1 MRIDVFLHKVCLMKS
16 RTMAGEA
23 CRRGKVQVN
32 GAPARASREVE
43 AGMVIGIDLG
53 SGLLEVEVTE
63 VPAGNVAR
71 KDAQN
76 HYRILKDER
85 GAPL

>member
-1 MRIDVFLHKVCLMKS
+1 MKS

-23 CRRGKVQVN
+23 CRRGKVLVN
-32 GAPARASREVE
+32 GGPARASREVE
-43 AGMVIGIDLG
+43 PGMIIEIDLG
-53 SGLLEVEVTE
+53 GGPLEVEVTE

-71 KDAQN
+71 KDAAN
-76 HYRILKDER
+76 HYRIVRDER